1 MRQHWLVAQDGPR
14 DDPATRYFVIQYSR
28 GDSGSALRHGCSPD
42 DVHHAITNALVAY
55 DDMDD
60 PYVLYLGP
68 DTAGTLLEVLTAV
81 DERGEE
87 IAFHAMSMRRKYRRL
102 LP

>member
-1 MRQHWLVAQDGPR
+1 M
-14 DDPATRYFVIQYSR
+14 
-28 GDSGSALRHGCSPD
+28 
-42 DVHHAITNALVAY
+42 
-55 DDMDD
+55 
-60 PYVLYLGP
+60 LYLGP

>member
-1 MRQHWLVAQDGPR
+1 MMILPPDILLYDTLLEVR
-14 DDPATRYFVIQYSR
+14 D
-28 GDSGSALRHGCSPD
+28 SALKHGCSAD
-42 DVHHAITNALVAY
+42 DIRHAITNALAIY
-55 DDMDD
+55 DDLDD

-81 DERGEE
+81 DALGEE
-87 IAFHAMSMRRKYRRL
+87 IAFHAMPMRRKYRRL